1 MKRKI
6 AGSCLVLLAVFSAGC
21 LMSPRIN
28 LQRLGRIGFLG
39 FDSRTKGNVAAYAD
53 QVLLEV
59 LLRAQPGARI
69 VEIGPID
76 RVLSESGFAYP
87 RPEVLEEIGRRHN
100 LDVILAG
107 TLDLSKVRPRVDL
120 GGLLFGSIQAS
131 VDVDA
136 IMSLRLT
143 DIHDGTVFW
152 TDSARVRM
160 DLANLNVLKSGEV
173 LFDAR
178 DPERAYGRLIREL
191 ILRTTRDLR

>member
-1 MKRKI
+1 MKRI
-6 AGSCLVLLAVFSAGC
+6 TAGFVLVLFAVVSAGC
-21 LMSPRIN
+21 LGYPRVN
-28 LQRLGRIGFLG
+28 LQRHGRVGFLG
-39 FDSRTKGNVAAYAD
+39 FDSRAKGNIAAYAD

-69 VEIGPID
+69 IEIGPVD
-76 RVLSESGFAYP
+76 KVLSESGLAYP
-87 RPEVLEEIGRRHN
+87 RPEDLREIGHRYN
-100 LDVILAG
+100 LDAILSG
-107 TLDLSKVRPRVDL
+107 TLDVSKVRPRVDL
-120 GGLLFGSIQAS
+120 AGLLFGSIQAS

-143 DIHDGTVFW
+143 DIHDATVLW

-160 DLANLNVLKSGEV
+160 DVANLNVLKSGEV

-178 DPERAYGRLIREL
+178 DPERTYGRLIREL